1 MEDQGTLNSFSKNI
15 ETMVT
20 FNPCNQLHLVE
31 KVSILSYFFI
41 FVITDERAMIF
52 FILPSYQSNI
62 NQQLL
67 QFCFTLPSLVR

>member
-31 KVSILSYFFI
+31 KVSILSYLFI

-62 NQQLL
+62 NQPLL